1 MSELPLRLAIFD
13 AGFDSPLHVLCFHAL
28 PRLYGKGASMGVNN
42 FTYSQ
47 DGLALT
53 EQFEGCMLT
62 AYQDQV
68 GVWTI
73 GYGHTGSDVHS
84 GLTITQDQAEALLAS
99 DIAAAAVFV
108 NQAVTVPLA
117 QNEFDALVDFVFN
130 LGRGA
135 FAGSTL
141 LKELNAGQ
149 FSNAAAQF
157 ALWSH
162 AGGQVVAGL
171 LRRRQAEMA
180 LFQQG
185 SQAGGSNS
193 NE

>member
-1 MSELPLRLAIFD
+1 MS
-13 AGFDSPLHVLCFHAL
+13 
-28 PRLYGKGASMGVNN
+28 VNN
-42 FTYSQ
+42 LTYSK
-47 DGLALT
+47 DGLNLT
-53 EQFEGCMLT
+53 KQFEGCQLT

-73 GYGHTGSDVHS
+73 GYGHTGSGVVS
-84 GLTITQDQAEALLAS
+84 GLAITQDQAVALLVS
-99 DIAAAAVFV
+99 DVAAAAAFV
-108 NQAVTVPLA
+108 NNAVTIELQ

-141 LKELNAGQ
+141 LKNLNAGQ
-149 FSNAAAQF
+149 FDAAAAQF
-157 ALWSH
+157 ALWDH

-171 LRRRQAEMA
+171 LRRRQAEAA

-185 SQAGGSNS
+185 TSSGNS
-193 NE
+193 NG

>member
-1 MSELPLRLAIFD
+1 
-13 AGFDSPLHVLCFHAL
+13 
-28 PRLYGKGASMGVNN
+28 MGVNN
-42 FTYSQ
+42 LTYSK

-53 EQFEGCMLT
+53 EQFEGCRLV

-73 GYGHTGSDVHS
+73 GYGHTGSGVVS
-84 GLTITQDQAEALLAS
+84 GLSITQDQAEDLLTSDVAAS
-99 DIAAAAVFV
+99 AAYVNAAVMV
-108 NQAVTVPLA
+108 ELQ

-141 LKELNAGQ
+141 LKNLNAGQ
-149 FSNAAAQF
+149 FDAAAAQF
-157 ALWSH
+157 DLWDH

-171 LRRRQAEMA
+171 LRRRQAEQAM
-180 LFQQG
+180 FQGQP
-185 SQAGGSNS
+185 AGGNSSNA
-193 NE
+193 

>member
-1 MSELPLRLAIFD
+1 MS
-13 AGFDSPLHVLCFHAL
+13 
-28 PRLYGKGASMGVNN
+28 VNN
-42 FTYSQ
+42 LTYSK
-47 DGLALT
+47 DGLNLT
-53 EQFEGCMLT
+53 EQFEGCQLT

-73 GYGHTGSDVHS
+73 GYGHTGSGVVS
-84 GLTITQDQAEALLAS
+84 GLAITQDQAVALLVS
-99 DIAAAAVFV
+99 DVAAAAAFV
-108 NQAVTVPLA
+108 NNAVTIELQ

-141 LKELNAGQ
+141 LKNLNAGQ
-149 FSNAAAQF
+149 FDAAAAQF
-157 ALWSH
+157 ALWDH

-171 LRRRQAEMA
+171 LRRRQAEAA

-185 SQAGGSNS
+185 TSSGSGNS
-193 NE
+193 NG

>member
-1 MSELPLRLAIFD
+1 MS
-13 AGFDSPLHVLCFHAL
+13 
-28 PRLYGKGASMGVNN
+28 VNN
-42 FTYSQ
+42 FTYSR

-53 EQFEGCMLT
+53 EQFEGCRLI

-73 GYGHTGSDVHS
+73 GYGHTGTGVVA

-99 DIAAAAVFV
+99 DIAAAAAYV
-108 NQAVTVPLA
+108 NQVVTIALV
-117 QNEFDALVDFVFN
+117 QEEFDALVDFVFN

-141 LKELNAGQ
+141 LRDLNAGN
-149 FSNAAAQF
+149 FTTAAAQF
-157 ALWSH
+157 DLWDH

-171 LRRRQAEMA
+171 LRRRQAETA
-180 LFQQG
+180 LFERG
-185 SQAGGSNS
+185 LSHHNASTNA
-193 NE
+193 